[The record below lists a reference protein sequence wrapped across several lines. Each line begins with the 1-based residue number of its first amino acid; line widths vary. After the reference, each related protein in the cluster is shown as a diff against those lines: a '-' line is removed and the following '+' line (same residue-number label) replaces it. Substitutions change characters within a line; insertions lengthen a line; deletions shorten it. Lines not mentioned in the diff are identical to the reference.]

1 MTKIT
6 VSMIFESK
14 TPLTDKQRAIL
25 RNLVDDYQCA
35 IGESVGMDEI
45 EWSIE
50 SEPVPSLQEEL
61 RRLYGRVTTELEPRG
76 LFDDDFQ
83 NAFQALSEVIEYHGG
98 GKHKNYLYEDN
109 DSADCVVIGAGG
121 EVWTGSMPSW
131 D

>member
-1 MTKIT
+1 MPKCTRCGST
-6 VSMIFESK
+6 AQVRHLTGGAWMCGCGQLFWCEEPK
-14 TPLTDKQRAIL
+14 TSA
-25 RNLVDDYQCA
+25 
-35 IGESVGMDEI
+35 
-45 EWSIE
+45 
-50 SEPVPSLQEEL
+50 PVPSLQEEL
-61 RRLYGRVTTELEPRG
+61 HQLYCRVITELEPRSV
-76 LFDDDFQ
+76 FDDDFQ